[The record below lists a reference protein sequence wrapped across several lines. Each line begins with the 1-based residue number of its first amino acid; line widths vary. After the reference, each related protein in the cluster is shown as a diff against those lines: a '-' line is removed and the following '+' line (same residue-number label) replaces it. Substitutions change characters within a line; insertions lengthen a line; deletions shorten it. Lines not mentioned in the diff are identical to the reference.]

1 MNKMTLEDLKIEE
14 DIQEN
19 ELKHFTDSLTNNL
32 ASKFEFT
39 LDYFDTSIGI
49 LYSTDNPTSL
59 NFCVALLREILS
71 NLKPSHELW
80 DKIKYAAFI
89 LNLATR
95 NVEFNLLYQI
105 YHQVELDVQKQNF
118 AWTDKEVEIYFDSKI
133 TEKLIVK
140 DDVCSLPDIDA
151 SKSDID
157 LYPANS
163 PNNLKDKSDNFIN
176 IDYNDS
182 MGEHEDDSD
191 KFDEESAPAVQI
203 FKDEVKK
210 TKRGVVNGSTKVKRK
225 STEKSSVKKKQKITK
240 RNFNIAGDN
249 SFEELDEEIKNGE
262 EEIKYP
268 CHLCKHKARTSADLE
283 KHAFEKHDANRLCT
297 QCGHL
302 SDTYKDFIKHNETH
316 LFSCEVCHKK
326 MLGVRVLRAHMK
338 LHQSKEEA
346 PGGSTALSEIPKVPC
361 DICGVLLQEL
371 SLKHHI
377 AQVHSNE
384 IHQCDVCD
392 FTANTKYKITDHR
405 RRHFGTVSDCPEC
418 GKTVKNL
425 KRHFRRNCGGK
436 RERHFCH
443 LCEKSFSFKESLT
456 KHIKSIHQ
464 KILDHHCHLCEYK
477 TYKKFNLKLHIS
489 KMHTKEEMKKL
500 CTYCNQHTSNLEYHI
515 KIYHYDEEVK
525 NMGLATS

>member
-1 MNKMTLEDLKIEE
+1 MMNKMTLEDLKIEE
-14 DIQEN
+14 DIAEN
-19 ELKHFTDSLTNNL
+19 ELKHFTDSLANSL

-49 LYSTDNPTSL
+49 LYSADNPTSL
-59 NFCVALLREILS
+59 NFSVALLREILS
-71 NLKPSHELW
+71 NLKPNHELW

-105 YHQVELDVQKQNF
+105 YHQIEVDVQKQNF
-118 AWTDKEVEIYFDSKI
+118 AWTDKEVEMYFDSKI

-151 SKSDID
+151 SKSDLD
-157 LYPANS
+157 LYAATS
-163 PNNLKDKSDNFIN
+163 PLNENSDNYIENIN
-176 IDYNDS
+176 YDDS
-182 MGEHEDDSD
+182 LVEHEDYSD
-191 KFDEESAPAVQI
+191 KFGEDSTVQI
-203 FKDEVKK
+203 LKDEIKK
-210 TKRGVVNGSTKVKRK
+210 TERKEVNGSSKAKRK
-225 STEKSSVKKKQKITK
+225 ATEKSSVLKKKPRISK
-240 RNFNIAGDN
+240 RKVNVGADN
-249 SFEELDEEIKNGE
+249 KDEVKDIKLGE

-268 CHLCKHKARTSADLE
+268 CHLCKYKARTSSDLE

-316 LFSCEVCHKK
+316 LFTCEICHKK
-326 MLGVRVLRAHMK
+326 LLGVRVLKAHMK

-346 PGGSTALSEIPKVPC
+346 PGGGGSALTDTPKVPC

-405 RRHFGTVSDCPEC
+405 KRHFGTMSTCPEC

-500 CTYCNQHTSNLEYHI
+500 CTYCNQNTSNLEYHI

-525 NMGLATS
+525 NMGLTSS